1 MNIYDISQKAG
12 VSIATVS
19 RVLNNNKNV
28 SDKTRQR
35 VLSVMK
41 EEEYQPNAFARG
53 LTLNTM
59 KTVGLLCADTSDP
72 YLGSAI
78 SYLEQK
84 LRAHSYESLLC
95 CTGYKQSQKKKC
107 LELLI
112 ARHVDAL
119 VLIGSSFIEQTT
131 GKNEYLHRAAAQVP
145 VVILNGSL
153 KGANIYSSLCDYA
166 EAVEYA
172 TVRLIRSGCQNPVF
186 LYRAD
191 TLSGLKKKEGFIRA
205 LDLSGQ
211 RVSDDQIVMCSGTVT
226 ETRDCLLKL
235 HGHLPFDA
243 VLASDDEL
251 AIGAIKFGKKAG
263 LRIPD
268 DLSIIGYNNS
278 MLAKCCDPELT
289 SIDNRLEYLCSTSV
303 SLLMNLLNGKSAPD
317 KTVISADIVIRDTT
331 RKTFKEDI

>member
-19 RVLNNNKNV
+19 RVLNNSKNV

-35 VLSVMK
+35 VLSVMR
-41 EEEYQPNAFARG
+41 EEGYQPNAFARG

-59 KTVGLLCADTSDP
+59 QTVGLLCADTSDP

-84 LRAHSYESLLC
+84 LRAHNYESLLC
-95 CTGYKQSQKKKC
+95 CTGYEQAQKKKC
-107 LELLI
+107 LEMLL

-131 GKNEYLHRAAAQVP
+131 GKNEYLHRAASQMP

-153 KGANIYSSLCDYA
+153 KGENIYSSLCDDT
-166 EAVEYA
+166 EAVSNA
-172 TVRLIRSGCQNPVF
+172 TIRLIRSGCELPVF

-191 TLSGLKKKEGFIRA
+191 TLSGIKKKEGFIKA
-205 LDLSGQ
+205 LELTG
-211 RVSDDQIVMCSGTVT
+211 RPVLEDQIVMSSGTVT
-226 ETRDCLLKL
+226 EARDCLLNL
-235 HGHLPFDA
+235 HKSLPFDA
-243 VLASDDEL
+243 VLAADDEL
-251 AIGAIKFGKKAG
+251 AIGAIKFAKKAR

-268 DLSIIGYNNS
+268 DLSVVGYNNS
-278 MLAKCCDPELT
+278 MLAECCDPELT

-303 SLLMNLLNGKSAPD
+303 SLLMNLLNGKNAPD
-317 KTVISADIVIRDTT
+317 KTVISADIVVRDTT
-331 RKTFKEDI
+331 KTSFKEDF